1 MNETGRPG
9 QYGPSCSQSLAQRMF
24 DRGLRRAV
32 LDSTGRLRGVFL
44 KKDIGEM
51 TKKTLD
57 NVWNTTR
64 KVKEAVAGDEEKKYE
79 VPPTDHFVDDLRK
92 RAGGYDRRRN
102 S

>member
-1 MNETGRPG
+1 MWPLR
-9 QYGPSCSQSLAQRMF
+9 
-24 DRGLRRAV
+24 LRRHHFHELV
-32 LDSTGRLRGVFL
+32 KS
-44 KKDIGEM
+44 KKQDIGEM

-102 S
+102 N